1 MRMKTNRMD
10 RRGFTLVEL
19 MVTLAISSIALAGIY
34 GVYRA
39 QLKSHVT
46 QNAVVD
52 IQQNLR
58 NALYVLQRQIRMA
71 GYDPSLGVR
80 STAPARL
87 GLLANFSAFGSPH
100 DASGAATTID
110 ALTGDGSSIAFT
122 MDTNGDVM
130 DASSPPQLVA
140 GAGTIETVDA
150 ELVAFR
156 LSGST
161 IQKYRPSASGWVT
174 IAENIDSLKFEYL
187 DDNGVKLMP
196 PVDLTTVR
204 SVRIS
209 IGAKKTQDVSVMA
222 EKRSKTFL
230 TATVRIRNLSI

>member
-1 MRMKTNRMD
+1 MRTNRMD

-46 QNAVVD
+46 QNVVVD

-80 STAPARL
+80 SATPARL
-87 GLLANFSAFGSPH
+87 GLLADFSAFGGSYG
-100 DASGAATTID
+100 ASGAATAIN
-110 ALTGDGSSIAFT
+110 GQGEGSSIAFT
-122 MDTNGDVM
+122 MDANGDVM
-130 DASSPPQLVA
+130 DSSSPPQLVA
-140 GAGTIETVDA
+140 GAGTIETVDT
-150 ELVAFR
+150 ELLAFR

-161 IQKYRPSASGWVT
+161 IQKYRPSVNAWVT

-204 SVRIS
+204 SIRIS
-209 IGAKKTQDVSVMA
+209 IGAKKTQDLSVMA
-222 EKRSKTFL
+222 EKRRETFL